1 MPGFSDVRSS
11 TGANVKSYRLIFF
24 LLTLGLFSCLF
35 LVAQEES
42 APQGRTFVTALPTS
56 TVVVSPGGRTPVQ
69 FTFRVQNPYHINSN
83 HPTLEE
89 LIPTQ
94 LHFSL
99 PGEVAIGK
107 MQYPAG
113 TLMSFPFDPN
123 VKLSVY
129 SGDFVVRGVVVAP
142 TQASTGTYTIHAE
155 LKYQACDNNSC
166 YPPKKLPFTFNVKV
180 GTRSAGVKKARP
192 TATSP
197 HIHN

>member
-1 MPGFSDVRSS
+1 M
-11 TGANVKSYRLIFF
+11 KSYRVVFF
-24 LLTLGLFSCLF
+24 LLSLGLCNGLF
-35 LVAQEES
+35 LVAQETP

-56 TVVVSPGGRTPVQ
+56 TVVVSPGGRAPVQ
-69 FTFRVQNPYHINSN
+69 FTFRVQSPYHINSN
-83 HPTLEE
+83 QPTSEE

-113 TLMSFPFDPN
+113 KLMSFPFDPN

-129 SGDFVVRGVVVAP
+129 SGDIVIRGVVVAP
-142 TQASTGTYTIHAE
+142 TQSSTGTYTIHGE

-180 GTRSAGVKKARP
+180 GTRSAAVRKARP

>member
-1 MPGFSDVRSS
+1 MKFH
-11 TGANVKSYRLIFF
+11 RLVLFALCVG
-24 LLTLGLFSCLF
+24 LLNGVLLC
-35 LVAQEES
+35 AQE
-42 APQGRTFVTALPTS
+42 APAQQGRVFVTAVPTS
-56 TVVVSPGGRTPVQ
+56 TVVVAPGGRAPVQ
-69 FTFRVQNPYHINSN
+69 FTFRVQSPYHINSN
-83 HPTLEE
+83 QPTAEE

-113 TLMSFPFDPN
+113 QLMSFPFDPN
-123 VKLSVY
+123 TKLSVY
-129 SGDFVVRGVVVAP
+129 SGDVVIRGVVVAP
-142 TQASTGTYTIHAE
+142 TQASTGTFTIHGE
-155 LKYQACDNNSC
+155 LRYQACDNNAC

-180 GTRSAGVKKARP
+180 GTRGKAAPKARP